1 MFGRRADATPVRNLN
16 ALRRI
21 MPFTSP
27 RRNDSLFYMRQKIE
41 VEAALEFLE
50 KKNQERPDD
59 RPITL
64 FHLFLRSTARNI
76 ALRPGVNR
84 FVKTATC
91 GNATE
96 CGSPSVPR

>member
-64 FHLFLRSTARNI
+64 
-76 ALRPGVNR
+76 
-84 FVKTATC
+84 
-91 GNATE
+91 
-96 CGSPSVPR
+96 